1 MMMWRVCW
9 ELLVTPSNMQRVM
22 QSLTPRRV
30 SHVIWP
36 SLQNTCLLRS
46 WLRRHSAQG
55 RQGTDDQ
62 DSSLRDQCVH
72 WPGCGI
78 TCDCAG
84 PQWLVTRPRCRV
96 VTSPLLS
103 WCNTAIPGRGP
114 HQLIWSAQLP
124 APLRPAD
131 PCSMLH
137 VSQIYPAPN
146 DYSRTCKSDRESRG
160 TAVYG
165 SNYLEIIIKIQL
177 RIFTRCTCSLHSSQ
191 NTTLRHISVCGHRVR
206 CLC

>member
-22 QSLTPRRV
+22 QSLTPRRG

-46 WLRRHSAQG
+46 WLRRHSAQTG
-55 RQGTDDQ
+55 AGWSRFLSQGPVCPLTRMRHNLWLQ
-62 DSSLRDQCVH
+62 A
-72 WPGCGI
+72 
-78 TCDCAG
+78 AG

-96 VTSPLLS
+96 VTSLS
-103 WCNTAIPGRGP
+103 SHDAIQQYQAGARISWSDQPSCRP
-114 HQLIWSAQLP
+114 HSDQLIHVPCCMFRKYIQHPMIL
-124 APLRPAD
+124 AP
-131 PCSMLH
+131 
-137 VSQIYPAPN
+137 VSQIERA
-146 DYSRTCKSDRESRG
+146 RG
-160 TAVYG
+160 QLSC

-177 RIFTRCTCSLHSSQ
+177 RIFTRYTCSLHSSHH
-191 NTTLRHISVCGHRVR
+191 TTLRHISVCGHRVR

>member
-9 ELLVTPSNMQRVM
+9 ELLVTPSNMQRLM

-55 RQGTDDQ
+55 RLGPDDQ
-62 DSSLRDQCVH
+62 DSSLSVH

-78 TCDCAG
+78 TCDWAG
-84 PQWLVTRPRCRV
+84 PPVSLVTRPRCRV
-96 VTSPLLS
+96 VTSPLLSLLS

-114 HQLIWSAQLP
+114 HQLIRSAQLP

-137 VSQIYPAPN
+137 VSQITPAPN
-146 DYSRTCKSDRESRG
+146 DYSRTCKSDKEGKG
-160 TAVYG
+160 TAAV
-165 SNYLEIIIKIQL
+165 
-177 RIFTRCTCSLHSSQ
+177 
-191 NTTLRHISVCGHRVR
+191 
-206 CLC
+206 

>member
-46 WLRRHSAQG
+46 WLRRHSAQLRLG
-55 RQGTDDQ
+55 PDDQ

-114 HQLIWSAQLP
+114 HQLIRSAPSCRPHSDQLIHVP
-124 APLRPAD
+124 CCMFRKYIQHPMIILAP
-131 PCSMLH
+131 
-137 VSQIYPAPN
+137 VSQIERARGQLSTVQIIWKSSLK
-146 DYSRTCKSDRESRG
+146 YS
-160 TAVYG
+160 
-165 SNYLEIIIKIQL
+165 
-177 RIFTRCTCSLHSSQ
+177 
-191 NTTLRHISVCGHRVR
+191 
-206 CLC
+206 

>member
-1 MMMWRVCW
+1 MMMWRVWW

-22 QSLTPRRV
+22 QSLTPRRG

-55 RQGTDDQ
+55 RLGPDDQ

-84 PQWLVTRPRCRV
+84 PQWLVTRPGV
-96 VTSPLLS
+96 AWSPLLS
-103 WCNTAIPGRGP
+103 SHDAIQQYQAGARISWSDQPSCRP
-114 HQLIWSAQLP
+114 HSDQLIHVPCCMFRKYIQHPMIIL
-124 APLRPAD
+124 AP
-131 PCSMLH
+131 
-137 VSQIYPAPN
+137 VSQIGRAGGQL
-146 DYSRTCKSDRESRG
+146 SC
-160 TAVYG
+160 

-177 RIFTRCTCSLHSSQ
+177 RIFTRYTCSQHSSHH
-191 NTTLRHISVCGHRVR
+191 TTLRHISVCGHRLR